1 MGRYRTRVS
10 KLVDIEQRSKELL
23 VRENIVQ
30 ERFIELDF
38 RSKRLSLYKNKM
50 QAKLDTAERAATS
63 IKRRLVR
70 ITK

>member
-1 MGRYRTRVS
+1 
-10 KLVDIEQRSKELL
+10 